1 MATHR
6 ILWNNGAS
14 LRLAELLGHEYLDE
28 TYKVLQDALGF
39 FARIREEDAKRTIK
53 VSEWKAWGYIYY
65 CAHVSA
71 CVRDKVEAEIDLD
84 GALGHVQRVPSD
96 IVEVLEMAV
105 KSVVVKSQDEQEG
118 EVTA

>member
-1 MATHR
+1 MATHKV
-6 ILWNNGAS
+6 LWNNGAS
-14 LRLAELLGHEYLDE
+14 LRLAEEMGHEYLDE
-28 TYKVLQDALGF
+28 TYKVLQDAIGF
-39 FARIREEDAKRTIK
+39 FARIREENAKRTIK

-71 CVRDKVEAEIDLD
+71 CIRDKVAPEIDLD
-84 GALGHVQRVPSD
+84 GALAHVQRVPAD

-105 KSVVVKSQDEQEG
+105 KSVVVKNQDEQEG

>member
-1 MATHR
+1 MAKHKV
-6 ILWNNGAS
+6 LWNNGAS
-14 LRLAELLGHEYLDE
+14 LRLAELMGHEYLDE

-39 FARIREEDAKRTIK
+39 FSRIREEDANRTIK

-71 CVRDKVEAEIDLD
+71 CVRDKVQPELDLD
-84 GALGHVQRVPSD
+84 AALGHVRETPAD

-105 KSVVVKSQDEQEG
+105 KSVIVKTQEQEG
-118 EVTA
+118 EATA